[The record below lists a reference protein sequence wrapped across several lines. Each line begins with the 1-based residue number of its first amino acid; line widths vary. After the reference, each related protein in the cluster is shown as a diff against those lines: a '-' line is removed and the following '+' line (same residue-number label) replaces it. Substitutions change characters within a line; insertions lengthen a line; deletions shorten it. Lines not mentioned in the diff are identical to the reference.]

1 MQAYYLKKIIFFL
14 FLYLSFV
21 QLAKSQSDVGIIKR
35 ADSLYRNENFSA
47 AELFYEK
54 NLEKNKKTSHVL
66 YLKLALIKE
75 RKGDYLKSIY
85 YLNKAYEL
93 TPNEKILAKLNE
105 IASVHELKGYE
116 LSDFNFLIL
125 FYKQYSGFLVAL
137 LLILGIY
144 IFVILFIKK
153 YKNNLIPFNQK
164 IFLVIYLLGIGLL
177 LNLPDKYH
185 QGIINQDGVLLRS
198 EPSSAAPITERINKG
213 HRLNV
218 LGGTDIWRRV
228 IWKDEFLYLKESD
241 IWLVE

>member
-1 MQAYYLKKIIFFL
+1 MQAYYLKKIIFFFIL
-14 FLYLSFV
+14 NLTFT
-21 QLAKSQSDVGIIKR
+21 QLAKSQSNGEILKR
-35 ADSLYRNENFSA
+35 ADSLYKSENYNT
-47 AELFYEK
+47 AEMFLEPNLPKIK
-54 NLEKNKKTSHVL
+54 NPSNVL

-75 RKGDYLKSIY
+75 KKGDFLKSMY

-93 TPNEKILAKLNE
+93 SPNEKILAKLNE

-153 YKNNLIPFNQK
+153 YKSNLSPFNQK
-164 IFLVIYLLGIGLL
+164 LFLIVYLLGIGLL

-185 QGIINQDGVLLRS
+185 QGIINHDGVLLRA
-198 EPSSAAPITERINKG
+198 EPSSAAPIEENLNKG

-218 LGGTDIWRRV
+218 IGGNDIWRRV
-228 IWKDEFLYLKESD
+228 IWNDKFLYLKESD